1 MCSAEELEGI
11 AGFASNCPELTTEET
26 TAATTAVAEA
36 LTAAD
41 ASEPIV
47 EIAAQVAFPID
58 IEAIA
63 EGSDARTTFET
74 DFKAQMAASIG
85 GVPADKVFIDAITGA
100 RRRRAEMTD
109 ESRRVLQ
116 SSSVSVDF
124 HIVAPAS
131 VQSQAAQLVAA
142 VDTSTVAITV
152 GGVAVAASSIS
163 APVVT
168 VPDDDCVGAYST
180 CAADCTDATYVITTA
195 QSGAGTA
202 CTAEAGA
209 TQACAAG
216 DGDCPEVASVAAPPP
231 PAGSGASTAMATAGV
246 VALALAMQL

>member
-1 MCSAEELEGI
+1 M
-11 AGFASNCPELTTEET
+11 
-26 TAATTAVAEA
+26 AEA

-58 IEAIA
+58 IAAIA
-63 EGSDARTTFET
+63 MGSDARTTFET

-124 HIVAPAS
+124 HIEAPAS

-168 VPDDDCVGAYST
+168 APDVNCVGAYST

-216 DGDCPEVASVAAPPP
+216 DGACPEVAEAPL
-231 PAGSGASTAMATAGV
+231 AGSGASTAMATAGV